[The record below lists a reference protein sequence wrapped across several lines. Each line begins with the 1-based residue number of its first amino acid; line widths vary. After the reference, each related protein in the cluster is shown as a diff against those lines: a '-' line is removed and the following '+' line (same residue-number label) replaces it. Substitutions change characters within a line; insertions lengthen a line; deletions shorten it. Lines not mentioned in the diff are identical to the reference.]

1 VYARLLTAA
10 ASGVMTLL
18 LAGCVGPMPRPD
30 AEAAASEAIGL
41 VPGEPLVFRTEAEP
55 IEHPSTAPAALDVA
69 QVVRLSVLRSPEVQA
84 ALARVRVAQAEAQQ
98 ARLLPNPIVSVG
110 LRFPESGGGKP
121 VIDAGIAAD
130 LLAVL
135 RRPGATSAAD
145 ARLRASSADAV
156 VAVLDIAARAQE
168 HFIAVQSLEA
178 SLVVLQERSGLL
190 RRLHDLAE
198 SRLRVG
204 EGTRLDVITIQ
215 TQQVELEADIAD
227 RTIELRDER
236 LALARLVGQPGSAAE
251 WTIAAWS
258 PSSSPEPEESELL
271 SVAASRR
278 PEIQQREW
286 ELVALGA
293 DRKLA
298 GWGFLGGTEVGL
310 DAERDGDWTVG
321 PSASIPVPLFDVGQ
335 ASKAWAQ
342 AAVIE
347 ARHQLVATQRGVVE
361 EVRRAHATLVGT
373 QANLARVQDQL
384 IPLQQSR
391 LTQAEAQFRAGQ
403 TDITALL
410 LAEQDLRSTQA
421 QVVELQRRV
430 AIAQVRL
437 ERAVG
442 GSLSRPTPSPAT
454 QPNP

>member
-1 VYARLLTAA
+1 
-10 ASGVMTLL
+10 
-18 LAGCVGPMPRPD
+18 MPRPD
-30 AEAAASEAIGL
+30 AEAVASDAVGL
-41 VPGEPLVFRTEAEP
+41 APGEALVFRTEAEP
-55 IEHPSTAPAALDVA
+55 IEHPSTEPASLDVA
-69 QVVRLSVLRSPEVQA
+69 QVIRLSVTRSPEVQA
-84 ALARVRVAQAEAQQ
+84 ALARVRIAQAEAQQ

-110 LRFPESGGGKP
+110 LRFPESGGKP
-121 VIDAGIAAD
+121 VIDVGIAAD
-130 LLAVL
+130 LLVVL

-156 VAVLDIAARAQE
+156 AAVLDVAAKAQE
-168 HFIAVQSLEA
+168 HFFAVQSLEA
-178 SLVVLQERSGLL
+178 SLLVLQERSGLL
-190 RRLHDLAE
+190 KRLNDLAE
-198 SRLRVG
+198 SRLRIG
-204 EGTRLDVITIQ
+204 EGSRLDVITIQ
-215 TQQVELEADIAD
+215 TQQVELEAEIAD

-236 LALARLVGQPGSAAE
+236 LALARFLGQPGSSAQ
-251 WTIAAWS
+251 WTIARWRRTTGPV
-258 PSSSPEPEESELL
+258 PSERELL
-271 SVAASRR
+271 SIAASRR

-293 DRKLA
+293 DWKLA
-298 GWGFLGGTEVGL
+298 GWGLLDGSEVGV
-310 DAERDGDWTVG
+310 DAERDGDWSVG
-321 PSASIPVPLFDVGQ
+321 PGASIPVPLFDVGQ
-335 ASKAWAQ
+335 ASKERAQ
-342 AAVIE
+342 AAVVE

-361 EVRRAHATLVGT
+361 DVRRAHATLTGL
-373 QANLARVQDQL
+373 QANLDRVQNQL

-437 ERAVG
+437 ERAIG
-442 GSLSRPTPSPAT
+442 GSLTVSVPTT

>member
-1 VYARLLTAA
+1 MYARFLKAA
-10 ASGVMTLL
+10 VGGVIPLL
-18 LAGCVGPMPRPD
+18 LSGCVGPMSRPD
-30 AEAAASEAIGL
+30 AEAVASDAVGL
-41 VPGEPLVFRTEAEP
+41 APGEALVFRTEAGP
-55 IEHPSTAPAALDVA
+55 IEHPSTAPASLDVA
-69 QVVRLSVLRSPEVQA
+69 QVIRLSVTRSPEVQA
-84 ALARVRVAQAEAQQ
+84 ALARVRIAQADAQQ

-110 LRFPESGGGKP
+110 LRFPESGGKP
-121 VIDAGIAAD
+121 VIDAGIATD

-135 RRPGATSAAD
+135 RRPGATTAAD

-156 VAVLDIAARAQE
+156 AAVLDVAAKAQE
-168 HFIAVQSLEA
+168 HFFAVQSLEA

-190 RRLHDLAE
+190 KRLNDLAE
-198 SRLRVG
+198 SRLRIG

-227 RTIELRDER
+227 RKIELQDER
-236 LALARLVGQPGSAAE
+236 LALARLLGQPGSVAQ
-251 WTIAAWS
+251 WMIASWRPTNGPV
-258 PSSSPEPEESELL
+258 PSEHELL
-271 SVAASRR
+271 SIAASRR

-298 GWGFLGGTEVGL
+298 GWGFLDGSEVGV
-310 DAERDGDWTVG
+310 DAERDGDWSVG
-321 PSASIPVPLFDVGQ
+321 PAASIPVPLFDVGQ
-335 ASKAWAQ
+335 ASKERVQ
-342 AAVIE
+342 AAVVE

-361 EVRRAHATLVGT
+361 DVRRAHATLTGS
-373 QANLARVQDQL
+373 QANLDRVQNQL

-442 GSLSRPTPSPAT
+442 GSLTLSVPTT

>member
-1 VYARLLTAA
+1 MYARLLTAA
-10 ASGVMTLL
+10 AGGLMPLF
-18 LAGCVGPMPRPD
+18 LAGCVGPMARPD
-30 AEAAASEAIGL
+30 TEAVASESVSL
-41 VPGEPLVFRTEAEP
+41 LPGEPLVFLAEAGP
-55 IEHPSTAPAALDVA
+55 VEHPSTAPASLDVA
-69 QVVRLSVLRSPEVQA
+69 QIVRLSVLRSPEVQA
-84 ALARVRVAQAEAQQ
+84 ALARVRIAQADAQQ

-110 LRFPESGGGKP
+110 LRFPEAGGKP

-145 ARLRASSADAV
+145 ARLRVSSAEAV
-156 VAVLDIAARAQE
+156 AAVLDIAATAQE
-168 HFIAVQSLEA
+168 GFFNVQSLEA
-178 SLVVLQERSGLL
+178 SLIVLNERRGLL
-190 RRLHDLAE
+190 QRLRDLAE
-198 SRLRVG
+198 SKQRVG

-227 RTIELRDER
+227 RTLELRDER
-236 LALARLVGQPGSAAE
+236 LALARLLGQPGSQAD
-251 WTIAAWS
+251 WTISAWS
-258 PSSSPEPEESELL
+258 PNTIPIPSERDLL
-271 SVAASRR
+271 AVAASRR

-286 ELVALGA
+286 ELVALGV

-310 DAERDGDWTVG
+310 DAERDGDWSLG
-321 PSASIPVPLFDVGQ
+321 PAASIPVPLFDVGQ
-335 ASKAWAQ
+335 ASKDRAT

-361 EVRRAHATLVGT
+361 EVRRAYATLIGT

-391 LTQAEAQFRAGQ
+391 LSQAEAQFRAGQ

-410 LAEQDLRSTQA
+410 IAEQDLRSTQA
-421 QVVELQRRV
+421 QVVTLQQRV
-430 AIAQVRL
+430 AIARVRL

-442 GSLSRPTPSPAT
+442 GSLTRAVSAPTT
-454 QPNP
+454 QSNP